1 MNGNGIIISIPAK
14 NVILFAWFSRI
25 ISFLNGSNLIL
36 SVSRIS
42 VTLVLTEVQ
51 NKIFKTGHMI
61 LIFFFFLLYIIFVK
75 IMYLLLQPGLYEVVL
90 KCRDKNLFFSTNIN
104 KAITEADLIFI
115 SVNTPTKLNGNGKV
129 SYIFLFLSYG
139 SNLAESGHLVL

>member
-1 MNGNGIIISIPAK
+1 
-14 NVILFAWFSRI
+14 
-25 ISFLNGSNLIL
+25 
-36 SVSRIS
+36 
-42 VTLVLTEVQ
+42 
-51 NKIFKTGHMI
+51 
-61 LIFFFFLLYIIFVK
+61 
-75 IMYLLLQPGLYEVVL
+75 MYLLLQPGLYEVVL